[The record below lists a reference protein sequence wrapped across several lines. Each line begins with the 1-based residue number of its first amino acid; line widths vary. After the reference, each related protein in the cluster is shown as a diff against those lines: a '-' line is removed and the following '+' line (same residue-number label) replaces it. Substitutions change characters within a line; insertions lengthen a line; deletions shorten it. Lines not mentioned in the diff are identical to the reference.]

1 MVSNQYIFQIL
12 KILLNFLMSMWQRGF
27 VTKEIMLRHQ
37 KINLNIQLK
46 KNEKSWNLKTLYGKH
61 LLDF

>member
-46 KNEKSWNLKTLYGKH
+46 KNEKSWILKT
-61 LLDF
+61 

>member
-1 MVSNQYIFQIL
+1 
-12 KILLNFLMSMWQRGF
+12 MSMWRGF
-27 VTKEIMLRHQ
+27 VIKEIMRENYGRQ
-37 KINLNIQLK
+37 KINSNIQE